1 MHAMLIR
8 VLDNRQLTL
17 ATEFT
22 KQSDEEIIRNLHA
35 SRSNDQVFKK
45 IKRIINEQ
53 NYCRNTNDQTVVEV
67 VLTRI
72 VSAIRTTLT
81 IDWYCSDLIDLLE
94 SCLRH
99 EMVTPG
105 PLRMQDTPYCKIA
118 IVLLDI
124 LFSYCERKEVMERTI
139 PTAVSAL
146 KQHGSDNLKEKTSSG
161 LARVAMHNSPLLAH
175 YSRHIISSIIYD
187 GNYALLKVVPLLY
200 PSNRAPFHAHLPQ
213 LMRLLKNP
221 DIEDKEQSAVLKFA
235 KLVASYEPDL
245 IVGYLGELDSLLHFS
260 STQIAVLHIY
270 RTLIAKNN
278 TRSLVPRIAALRTAV
293 LGTDCDKSLSMIA
306 QVVGS
311 IGKSEQ
317 FKAADASEIL
327 VMMCKRLSDSLPVIL
342 KEIEGLAEVSPDA
355 VRLHLPFIAALPEA
369 RPTVA
374 STCMRIQSICS
385 SNRICKDMIYSSP
398 NDAVT
403 IINTENVAFNGHS
416 QDSLSS
422 KTCSKNDNATLS
434 SDIRI
439 TVDVGDSTK
448 NSASELDKNTEN
460 LAFLYNIAR
469 IRSSLSTNS
478 VPGINSHGD
487 ATGAESTSRGS
498 PVSNVSSHVHASRRS
513 DGLVYIPLP
522 VSPHQAG
529 KGNIS
534 YVPAMASK
542 RVTRVVRPQPWV
554 SPSTA
559 GSICETTFPPTC
571 GPPTTKVASGSGSN
585 IETVEDDGPTV
596 MPSCSAAVCSSSS
609 GLIELEKKDLVS
621 SYVERRQDEIR
632 NYVAEHLKS
641 YPIPVQC
648 TVEGTK
654 GSKSR
659 MRVHFRCQMNGPH
672 CEFNS
677 ENLFAFKTRVASI
690 WLHLM
695 FLQMEATSLEATG
708 EVIPQASRA
717 FQTLSKCW
725 SCLSST
731 LTRGRHFTTLV
742 TSKFPLLKEQQQI
755 YKELQDAH
763 YFDSFTY
770 NPQEQKWCCYSC
782 NHPERV
788 RSLLRSNSP
797 NIPVLEGQ
805 LKEKRGRWKFLK
817 RWHTKYFTLSSAAL
831 TCRDREISAKDKMIC
846 PSIDLR
852 KIRSVKSLS
861 KGRKSRKSLP
871 KAFEI
876 FTDDHISYILK
887 ARDQNQAQEWF
898 QSIQIAVAQAHR
910 EGQATYAL

>member
-1 MHAMLIR
+1 MLG
-8 VLDNRQLTL
+8 VN
-17 ATEFT
+17 FT
-22 KQSDEEIIRNLHA
+22 DLEKAAQPG
-35 SRSNDQVFKK
+35 RSNEQVFKK
-45 IKRIINEQ
+45 IKRIINDPG
-53 NYCRNTNDQTVVEV
+53 YCRNANDQKVIETVLV
-67 VLTRI
+67 RI
-72 VSAIRTTLT
+72 TSAIRATFT
-81 IDWYCSDLIDLLE
+81 IDRYCTELIDLLE

-99 EMVTPG
+99 EMVASG
-105 PLRMQDTPYCKIA
+105 RYGMQDTPYCKIA
-118 IVLLDI
+118 IIILDT
-124 LFSYCERKEVMERTI
+124 LFSYCEMKEVMERTI
-139 PTAVSAL
+139 PAAINAL
-146 KQHGSDNLKEKTSSG
+146 KQHGSINLRDRTSNG
-161 LARVAMHNSPLLAH
+161 LARAAMHNSPLLAQ
-175 YSRHIISSIIYD
+175 YSRHVISSIIYD
-187 GNYALLKVVPLLY
+187 GNYTLIKVIPLLY
-200 PSNRAPFHAHLPQ
+200 PSNKIPFHAHLPR

-221 DIEDKEQSAVLKFA
+221 DIEEKEQLAVLKFA

-245 IVGYLGELDSLLHFS
+245 IVGYLGELDPLLHFP
-260 STQIAVLHIY
+260 STQIAVLYIY
-270 RTLIAKNN
+270 RTLIAKND
-278 TRSLVPRIAALRTAV
+278 TRSLVPRIDALRTAV
-293 LGTDCDKSLSMIA
+293 LGTECDKSLSMFA
-306 QVVGS
+306 QVFGS
-311 IGKSEQ
+311 IGKCEQ
-317 FKAADASEIL
+317 YKAKEATEIL
-327 VMMCKRLSDSLPVIL
+327 IMMCRRLSDSLPIIL
-342 KEIEGLAEVSPDA
+342 KEIEGIAEVSPDA
-355 VRLHLPFIAALPEA
+355 VRPHLSFIASLPEA
-369 RPTVA
+369 RPA
-374 STCMRIQSICS
+374 IAAICLKIES
-385 SNRICKDMIYSSP
+385 VCSNDNRICKEVLYSSP

-403 IINTENVAFNGHS
+403 IINTENVMFSDHS
-416 QDSLSS
+416 QDSVYSKCCLKGDSS
-422 KTCSKNDNATLS
+422 TIQ
-434 SDIRI
+434 SDIRTTI
-439 TVDVGDSTK
+439 DINDSAK

-460 LAFLYNIAR
+460 LAFIYKR

-478 VPGINSHGD
+478 VPGFNSHGD
-487 ATGAESTSRGS
+487 NAVSVDSTSRGS
-498 PVSNVSSHVHASRRS
+498 PVSNVSSHAHTPRRC
-513 DGLVYIPLP
+513 DGIIYTPLP
-522 VSPHQAG
+522 LSPHHSSRNNTNYTPSSSSKSSRAP
-529 KGNIS
+529 S
-534 YVPAMASK
+534 YK
-542 RVTRVVRPQPWV
+542 TTRAQPWV
-554 SPSTA
+554 SSSA
-559 GSICETTFPPTC
+559 GGSICETTFPPTC
-571 GPPTTKVASGSGSN
+571 GPPTTKIASGSGSN
-585 IETVEDDGPTV
+585 IEVIEEETSAL
-596 MPSCSAAVCSSSS
+596 MPSCSGAVCSSSS
-609 GLIELEKKDLVS
+609 VLVEPGKKDLVS

-632 NYVAEHLKS
+632 NYIAEHLKS

-695 FLQMEATSLEATG
+695 FLQMEATSLETTG
-708 EVIPQASRA
+708 EVIPQSSKA

-731 LTRGRHFTTLV
+731 LTRSRHFTTLV

-755 YKELQDAH
+755 YKELQEAH

-770 NPQEQKWCCYSC
+770 NPQKQKWCCYSC

-831 TCRDREISAKDKMIC
+831 TCRERDSGAKNKMIC

-887 ARDQNQAQEWF
+887 AHDQNQAQEWF
-898 QSIQIAVAQAHR
+898 QSIQIAVAQAHK